1 MSEQA
6 PRNRA
11 ERRAASKRSRAMATA
26 MTATKVGAVVGTA
39 AVAAFAT
46 GAAPAGAATFTVTTT
61 ADGVV
66 PPAGSLREAII
77 SANGTPGDDI
87 INFDPS
93 VVGEITLTAG
103 QLDPITE
110 GVDIQG
116 PGAGVLTVR
125 GTGTERIFYI
135 DGSGPTF
142 DVTISGLTLTH
153 DATTVTGD
161 GGAIYNDGAHLTV
174 RDAVV
179 TGNEVDGE
187 GGGISS
193 EGDANALRL
202 ENTTLTNNVS
212 DDGGGAVNV
221 KDERADVQ
229 ILNSTITGNETG
241 SWGGAL
247 YFYSDTGI
255 LNVVGSDLSDNT
267 AGSGGGAGWWGGNR
281 SHGTLMNSTV
291 SGNTAEGSEGGGIAF
306 YTDSVHIENSTIS
319 NNTAESDDGGG
330 LYLQNNQLGVEI
342 HNSVISGNHAYDG
355 AGGGIFFYYTT
366 GIVNVVNTTIS
377 GNTADYGGG
386 GAYFYDDESGSP
398 GKVTIRNS
406 TISNNST
413 GGDYEGG
420 GLYITYMLQS
430 VDIFN
435 STISGNTAGG
445 EGGGISFNGYY
456 GLQLVQNTITNNN
469 ADNYGGLYLPDFSQ
483 QAVSAADAKAAKKPQ
498 KEVRSQDRKATKHER
513 VQASKAAHP
522 RGPKAQLVTKYEYA
536 GETTSIAT
544 IIAGNSGTDVGPG
557 SVVHSDHS
565 LFGTVAAGTTVEDLG
580 GTQIGT
586 NPNLGPLQN
595 NGGPTETHALLTGS
609 AAIDTGLTTE
619 PPFPGN
625 EYDQRGPTFFR
636 IEGGVSDI
644 GAYEVQV
651 EEVIITPRLA
661 G

>member
-11 ERRAASKRSRAMATA
+11 ERRAASKKSRVMATA
-26 MTATKVGAVVGTA
+26 MTASKVGAVVATS

-46 GAAPAGAATFTVTTT
+46 GSAPASAATFTVNTT
-61 ADGVV
+61 AD
-66 PPAGSLREAII
+66 AGRPREVCARR
-77 SANGTPGDDI
+77 SSTANAAPGNDI
-87 INFDPS
+87 ITFDPS
-93 VVGEITLTAG
+93 VVGEITLTGG
-103 QLDPITE
+103 QLDNITE

-125 GTGTERIFYI
+125 GTGIDRIFYI

-153 DATTVTGD
+153 DATTVSGS
-161 GGAIYNDGAHLTV
+161 GGAIWNYGAHLTV
-174 RDAVV
+174 RDAVI
-179 TGNEVDGE
+179 TGNDADGD
-187 GGGISS
+187 GGGIAA
-193 EGDANALRL
+193 EGDAFGLRI
-202 ENTTLTNNVS
+202 ENTTITGNHS
-212 DDGGGAVNV
+212 DDGGGGVEGVGA
-221 KDERADVQ
+221 RGDVQ
-229 ILNSTITGNETG
+229 VINSTITGNDTDN
-241 SWGGAL
+241 WGGAL
-247 YFYSDTGI
+247 YFYADTGI
-255 LNVVGSDLSDNT
+255 LNVVGSDLSGNT
-267 AGSGGGAGWWGGNR
+267 AGDGGGAGWWGGNR
-281 SHGTLMNSTV
+281 SQGTLMNSTV
-291 SGNTAEGSEGGGIAF
+291 SGNTAEGSEGGGLAF
-306 YTDSVHIENSTIS
+306 YTDAVRIENSTIS
-319 NNTAESDDGGG
+319 NNTAEDDNGGG

-342 HNSVISGNHAYDG
+342 HNSVISGNHSIDG
-355 AGGGIFFYYTT
+355 AGGGAFMYYTSGT
-366 GIVNVVNTTIS
+366 VNIVNTTIS
-377 GNTADYGGG
+377 GNTATYGGG
-386 GAYFYDDESGSP
+386 GIYFYDDQSGSP

-406 TISNNST
+406 TISNNT
-413 GGDYEGG
+413 AGDWGG

-435 STISGNTAGG
+435 STISGNTAGE

-456 GLQLVQNTITNNN
+456 GLRLVQDTITNNT
-469 ADNYGGLYLPDFSQ
+469 AANYGGLYLPDFAE
-483 QAVSAADAKAAKKPQ
+483 QASAAAAKAAKKPE
-498 KEVRSQDRKATKHER
+498 KEVRSQDRKAGKHAR

-544 IIAGNSGTDVGPG
+544 IIAGNSGADIGPG
-557 SVVHSDHS
+557 SVIHSDHS
-565 LFGTVAAGTTVEDLG
+565 LFGTVVGTTIDDKG

-609 AAIDTGLTTE
+609 AAIDTGLTAE

-625 EYDQRGPTFFR
+625 QYDQRGPTFFR

-644 GAYEVQV
+644 GAYEVQLLEEV
-651 EEVIITPRLA
+651 EEINPTLA